1 MEKTAGQGPISSLIP
16 VRTRDF
22 CLRADGWAREC
33 SPQAQSLW
41 AKSGDDTDYL
51 TLPQHMVDSACA
63 ASFVF
68 HSWLATSI
76 KQFLSNELGLDEP
89 GVEALYV
96 WLAGVHDVGKASR
109 SFQRLLLESDK
120 AYLVHAVSDA
130 GLDIELSVDEANFDK
145 LPHGVASGEI
155 LSQWLCARGVRLPKA
170 NALAAVANAH
180 HGIANKPS
188 RQVRELIEDYPDP
201 WKRVH
206 KELLD
211 AMTDLCGADSV
222 IEKVCRGNKLHQ
234 GVAEILTGLV
244 VMADWMASNENAF
257 TLHVSGTQLERVEA
271 AAETIDVT
279 TPWEPERGDWRD
291 IDAHFRRSFDWP
303 EEYCARPV
311 QRAVVEAAQQLEGAA
326 LVVIEAETGV
336 GKTEAALAAA
346 ELLGANSA
354 AQGVFFAAPTMAT
367 ANGLLAR
374 TIEWAS
380 NKSVD
385 SVRSM
390 YLAHSKNDL
399 SEPYRQ
405 LKFSQ
410 IGKDSG
416 EGGGVIASQW
426 MSGRRLGLLSNFVVG
441 TVDQVLMMALQQRF
455 HMLRHVGLA
464 GKVIIFDEVHS
475 FDVYT
480 SDYLQR
486 TIEWLGYY
494 GASVILM
501 SATLPPDKRRSLVQ
515 AYSSAPW
522 PDEEPTGYPLLT
534 LATRDSVEFHSVP
547 PTPTN
552 LEARIEYLDDDAE
565 KLVSFADYYLNEGG
579 CALII
584 CNTIARAQ
592 EAYRVLEGVYGDEVQ
607 LHHAGFVA
615 WERVAKEDGLREE
628 LGPDSHRGSGRPQR
642 KIVIATQVAEQSLD
656 IDADVLVTDIA
667 PMDLIIQ
674 RIGRLHRHARPATD
688 RPEKLQQPRV
698 MIRGLL
704 KHEPVPEF
712 DSGAEFIYGQTLLLS
727 TYAMLPELFR
737 RPDDIE
743 GLVRA
748 AYDKNFMPPEE
759 WEEAW
764 ENAKNDSDSTED
776 RAHTRSST
784 HQLPRPWP
792 RVKYH
797 DLFQQLISD
806 DAASGDERGAAQVRD
821 AEPSVEV
828 IPIRSTE
835 YGYQPW
841 GFEEEV
847 LDGTELS
854 YNVAFHLAS
863 STVRLPTRLTRWE
876 SDFEAV
882 VSTLE
887 EATPAQWRSHF
898 LLRGQL
904 ALLLDDSDTAQLG
917 RFTVTYSSELGIE
930 ILSDGGE

>member
-16 VRTRDF
+16 ARTRDF
-22 CLRADGWAREC
+22 CLRADGWVRER

-41 AKSGDDTDYL
+41 AKSGDDTDFL

-68 HSWLATSI
+68 HSWLATSV
-76 KQFLSNELGLDEP
+76 KQFLSNELGLDEF

-130 GLDIELSVDEANFDK
+130 GLDIDLSVNEANFDK

-170 NALAAVANAH
+170 NALAAVVNAH

-188 RQVRELIEDYPDP
+188 SQVRELIEDYPDP

-222 IEKVCRGNKLHQ
+222 IEKVSRGNKLHQ

-271 AAETIDVT
+271 AAATIDVT

-311 QRAVVEAAQQLEGAA
+311 QRAVVEAAQQLEGPA

-346 ELLGANSA
+346 EILGANSA

-367 ANGLLAR
+367 ANGLLER

-405 LKFSQ
+405 LTFSQ

-515 AYSSAPW
+515 AYSRAPW
-522 PDEEPTGYPLLT
+522 PDEEPIGYPLLT

-552 LEARIEYLDDDAE
+552 LEARIEYLDDGVE
-565 KLVSFADYYLNEGG
+565 KLVTFAERYLDEGG

-642 KIVIATQVAEQSLD
+642 KIVVATQVAEQSLD

-698 MIRGLL
+698 MIRGIL

-727 TYAMLPELFR
+727 TYAMLPEVFH

-748 AYDKNFMPPEE
+748 AYDKNFTPPVE
-759 WEEAW
+759 WDEVW
-764 ENAKNDSDSTED
+764 ENAKNDSDSTEE

-792 RVKYH
+792 RVNYH
-797 DLFQQLISD
+797 ELFQQLICDS
-806 DAASGDERGAAQVRD
+806 AASGDERGAAQVRD
-821 AEPSVEV
+821 AEPAVEV
-828 IPIRSTE
+828 IPIRNTE

-841 GFEEEV
+841 GLEEEV
-847 LDGTELS
+847 LDGAELS
-854 YNVAFHLAS
+854 YDVAFHLAS
-863 STVRLPTRLTRWE
+863 STVRLPTRMTRWE

-882 VSTLE
+882 VSALE
-887 EATPAQWRSHF
+887 DATPAQWRSHF

-904 ALLLDDSDTAQLG
+904 ALPLDESDTAQLG
-917 RFTVTYSSELGIE
+917 RFTVTYSSKLGIE
-930 ILSDGGE
+930 ILSDGRK

>member
-1 MEKTAGQGPISSLIP
+1 MEKTAGQGPNSSLIP
-16 VRTRDF
+16 ARTRDF
-22 CLRADGWAREC
+22 CLRADGWARER

-41 AKSGDDTDYL
+41 AKSGNETDSL

-63 ASFVF
+63 ASFLYN
-68 HSWLATSI
+68 SWLATSV
-76 KQFLSNELGLDEP
+76 KRHLSQELGVDE
-89 GVEALYV
+89 GEVEALYV
-96 WLAGVHDVGKASR
+96 WLAGNHDIGKSTKT
-109 SFQRLLLESDK
+109 FQRLLLESDK

-130 GLDIELSVDEANFDK
+130 GLDIDLSVDEANFDK

-170 NALAAVANAH
+170 NALAAVVNAH

-271 AAETIDVT
+271 AAATIDVT

-303 EEYCARPV
+303 GEYCARPV
-311 QRAVVEAAQQLEGAA
+311 QRAVVEAAQQLEGPA

-346 ELLGANSA
+346 EILGANSA

-367 ANGLLAR
+367 ANGLLER

-380 NKSVD
+380 NNSVD

-592 EAYRVLEGVYGDEVQ
+592 EAYRVLEGIYGDEVQ

-674 RIGRLHRHARPATD
+674 RIGRLHRHTRPVTD

-698 MIRGLL
+698 LIRGILER
-704 KHEPVPEF
+704 EPVPEF

-759 WEEAW
+759 WDEAW
-764 ENAKNDSDSTED
+764 EKAQEQNLFAEDNAHSK
-776 RAHTRSST
+776 SST
-784 HQLPRPWP
+784 FRLPSP
-792 RVKYH
+792 RRRTSY
-797 DLFQQLISD
+797 DALFSQLISD

-828 IPIRSTE
+828 IPIRNTE
-835 YGYQPW
+835 YGYLPW

-854 YNVAFHLAS
+854 YNIAFHLAS
-863 STVRLPTRLTRWE
+863 STVRLPIRLTRWE

-882 VSTLE
+882 VSALE

-904 ALLLDDSDTAQLG
+904 ALLLDESDIAQLG